1 MVMIVKK
8 QKISPMEMRKMKTA
22 YLFLLPNIIGFFI
35 FMFIPIIMSL
45 FISFTDWD
53 GFGKMNFIGLKNY
66 VKLFT
71 NEGFIISFKNTM
83 YFTLIF
89 VPATLGLALLVAVAL
104 NTKVKGMK
112 FYRTAY
118 FLPYITSTIAVAVV
132 WQLIY
137 HPSLGPV
144 NSFLKSI
151 GMENPPQWL
160 SSSKWAMTSVIISSV
175 WKSVGYYTVIFLAG
189 IQGISKELYEAAEV
203 DGANFWHKFRS
214 ITIPML
220 SPIIF
225 FSLIIAIIN
234 SFKVF
239 DMVFT
244 LTGGGPGRSTN
255 VLVYSIYT
263 EAFEKYNFGYS
274 SAMAYVLL
282 FIILIVTW
290 IQFRGQKKWV
300 NY

>member
-1 MVMIVKK
+1 MAVKRRK
-8 QKISPMEMRKMKTA
+8 FTPMEMRKMKTA

-35 FMFIPIIMSL
+35 FMFLPIIMSL
-45 FISFTDWD
+45 VISFTDWD
-53 GFGKMNFIGLKNY
+53 GFGKLNFIGFKNY
-66 VKLFT
+66 IKLFT

-83 YFTLIF
+83 YFTLVF

-137 HPSLGPV
+137 HPSLGPI

-189 IQGISKELYEAAEV
+189 IQGISKELYEAADV

-263 EAFEKYNFGYS
+263 EAFEKYHFGYS
-274 SAMAYVLL
+274 SAMAYILL

>member
-1 MVMIVKK
+1 MIVKK

-22 YLFLLPNIIGFFI
+22 YLFLLPNIIGFFV

>member
-1 MVMIVKK
+1 MK
-8 QKISPMEMRKMKTA
+8 QKIHKLSRMERKKMKVA

-35 FMFIPIIMSL
+35 FMFIPIVMSL
-45 FISFTDWD
+45 AISFTDWD
-53 GFGKMNFIGLKNY
+53 GFGKLNFIGIKNY
-66 VKLFT
+66 IRLWSD
-71 NEGFIISFKNTM
+71 EGFLISFVNTL
-83 YFTLIF
+83 YFTVVF
-89 VPATLGLALLVAVAL
+89 VPVTLGLALFLAVAL
-104 NTKVKGMK
+104 NAKVKGMK

-137 HPSLGPV
+137 HPSLGPI
-144 NSFLKSI
+144 NSLLKSL
-151 GMENPPQWL
+151 GVENPPLWL
-160 SSSKWAMTSVIISSV
+160 SSTKWAMTSVIISSI

-189 IQGISKELYEAAEV
+189 IQGISKELYEAANV
-203 DGANFWHKFRS
+203 DGANFWHKFKS
-214 ITIPML
+214 ITVPML
-220 SPIIF
+220 SPVIF
-225 FSLIIAIIN
+225 FSFIIAIIN

-263 EAFEKYNFGYS
+263 EAFDKYHFGYS

-282 FIILIVTW
+282 LIILVVTLV
-290 IQFRGQKKWV
+290 QFHGQKKWV

>member
-1 MVMIVKK
+1 MNAKR
-8 QKISPMEMRKMKTA
+8 QKLSPMEIRKLKTA

-35 FMFIPIIMSL
+35 FMFVPIIMSL

-66 VKLFT
+66 FKLFT
-71 NEGFIISFKNTM
+71 NEGFLISFKNTL
-83 YFTLIF
+83 YFTLVF
-89 VPATLGLALLVAVAL
+89 VPVTLGLALLVAIAL
-104 NTKVKGMK
+104 NAKVKGMK

-137 HPSLGPV
+137 HPSMGPI
-144 NSFLKSI
+144 NSFLKSL
-151 GMENPPQWL
+151 GMDNPPQWL
-160 SSSKWAMTSVIISSV
+160 SSSKWAMTSVIISSI

-203 DGANFWHKFRS
+203 DGANFWHKFKS

-282 FIILIVTW
+282 LIILVVTW
-290 IQFRGQKKWV
+290 FQFRGQKKWV

>member
-1 MVMIVKK
+1 MK
-8 QKISPMEMRKMKTA
+8 QKTHKLSRMERKKMKVA

-35 FMFIPIIMSL
+35 FMFIPIVMSL
-45 FISFTDWD
+45 AISFTDWD
-53 GFGKMNFIGLKNY
+53 GFGKLNFIGIKNY
-66 VKLFT
+66 IKLWSD
-71 NEGFIISFKNTM
+71 EGFLISFVNTL
-83 YFTLIF
+83 YFTVVF
-89 VPATLGLALLVAVAL
+89 VPVTLGLALFLAVAL
-104 NTKVKGMK
+104 NAKVKGMK

-137 HPSLGPV
+137 HPSMGPI
-144 NSFLKSI
+144 NSLLKSL
-151 GMENPPQWL
+151 GMENPPLWL
-160 SSSKWAMTSVIISSV
+160 SSTKWAMTSVIISSI

-189 IQGISKELYEAAEV
+189 IQGISKELYEAANV
-203 DGANFWHKFRS
+203 DGANFWHKFKS

-220 SPIIF
+220 SPVIF
-225 FSLIIAIIN
+225 FSFIIAIIN

-263 EAFEKYNFGYS
+263 EAFDKYHFGYS

-282 FIILIVTW
+282 LIILVVTLV
-290 IQFRGQKKWV
+290 QFHGQKKWV

>member
-1 MVMIVKK
+1 MIVKK